1 MPETKQGTCP
11 WCERHDQT
19 LFFTVGQHD
28 GSLWY
33 DWICGECLKVARG
46 VVSADAR

>member
-11 WCERHDQT
+11 WCERHDRT

-28 GSLWY
+28 GGLWFG
-33 DWICGECLKVARG
+33 WICGECLKVASE

>member
-19 LFFTVGQHD
+19 LFFATGCSNGRV
-28 GSLWY
+28 WY
-33 DWICGECLKVARG
+33 DWVCARCLNALNGLNQEANR
-46 VVSADAR
+46 

>member
-11 WCERHDQT
+11 CCERHDLT

-28 GSLWY
+28 GGLWY